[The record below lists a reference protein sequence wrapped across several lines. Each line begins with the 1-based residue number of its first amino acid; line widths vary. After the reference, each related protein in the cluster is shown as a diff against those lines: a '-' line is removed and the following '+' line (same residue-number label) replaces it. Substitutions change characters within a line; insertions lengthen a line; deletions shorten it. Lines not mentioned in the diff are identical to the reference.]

1 VTESLTE
8 TLAKAAALGGSLSIA
23 QFMAAANA
31 HYYATRD
38 PLGSDGDFT
47 TAPEISQMFGEL
59 VGAWLADLWLRA
71 GQPAAHYV
79 ELGPGRATLASDA
92 TRVMARS
99 GLEPA
104 IHFVETSPTLRA
116 MQKERMPKAQFHD
129 TIDTLPTEGALL
141 IVANEFFDALP
152 IHQMIRTADDWRE
165 RRVVY
170 QQGLF
175 LPLADRPV
183 PDGLI
188 PPTLHAAAPGAIIE
202 TCPAGVAV
210 AEAIARRISAQGGAG
225 LIIDY
230 GYQGPAVGETFQ
242 AVKGHGFANPF
253 ASPGEQ
259 DLSAHV
265 DFGTLGVAAER
276 GGAIVSGPVA
286 QAAWLGAL
294 GIASRAAMLAAS
306 SPHRSDEIASA
317 VNRLTSA
324 DAMGQ
329 LFLAMALTAPNWPG
343 PSGF

>member
-1 VTESLTE
+1 MTEPLSE

-59 VGAWLADLWLRA
+59 VGAWLTDLWLRA
-71 GQPAAHYV
+71 GRPAAHFV
-79 ELGPGRATLASDA
+79 ELGPGRATLACDA
-92 TRVMARS
+92 VRVMARS
-99 GLEPA
+99 GLAPT
-104 IHFVETSPTLRA
+104 IHFVETSPALRA
-116 MQKERMPKAQFHD
+116 IQKERMPEAQFHE
-129 TIDTLPTEGALL
+129 TVDTLPSEGALL
-141 IVANEFFDALP
+141 LVANEFFDALP
-152 IHQMIRTADDWRE
+152 IHQMIRTAEDWRE

-175 LPLADRPV
+175 VPLADRPV
-183 PDGLI
+183 PDGLV
-188 PPTLHAAAPGAIIE
+188 PPLLNDAPSGAIIE

-210 AEAIARRISAQGGAG
+210 AGTIARRIMSQGGAA

-242 AVKGHGFANPF
+242 AVKGHGFSNPF
-253 ASPGEQ
+253 AAPGEQ

-276 GGAIVSGPVA
+276 SGAIVSGPVS

-294 GIASRAAMLAAS
+294 GIASRAATLVTA
-306 SPHRSDEIASA
+306 SPHRAEDIASA

-324 DAMGQ
+324 EAMGQ
-329 LFLAMALTAPNWPG
+329 LFLAMAFTAPGWPE